1 MHLEKGRNMKFKEL
15 DYDEKKFYIL
25 GALPILIKIILL
37 VFVPGYSEL
46 VTIVDLAIN
55 TVTFFVLALFLKD
68 EYESLGCVYM
78 IMATFELLL
87 SALLS
92 IVISAFGAPVEET
105 FYILIMAVKISILN
119 VAFGMIIGA
128 CYIFSG
134 IGEELFESL
143 KKRKK
148 DKEKERIRK
157 IVEVKAGSHLMKLK
171 KACSALDKIEESLEN
186 VPYIFT
192 GKDRRL
198 VRKTISLIGEIAD
211 SYILPLDTE
220 SLAKSAGL
228 DESYSSYFKKAFNDE
243 GFKPYYVKEWVAF
256 RNIVEYWKNYI
267 KVVENLEDKTGKNNI
282 QLLKDLYEETKGL
295 FEKVLESEEKERK
308 KELRLMVKEAII
320 ELKNN

>member
-1 MHLEKGRNMKFKEL
+1 MYLKKGKKMKFKEL

-119 VAFGMIIGA
+119 VAFGVIIGA

-134 IGEELFESL
+134 IGEELFGSL

-148 DKEKERIRK
+148 DKEKDRIRK
-157 IVEVKAGSHLMKLK
+157 IVEVKAGPHLMKLK
-171 KACSALDKIEESLEN
+171 EACSALDKIEESLEN
-186 VPYIFT
+186 VPYMFA
-192 GKDRRL
+192 GKNRRL
-198 VRKTISLIGEIAD
+198 VRKTISLIGDIAD
-211 SYILPLDTE
+211 SYIIPLDIENLTRT
-220 SLAKSAGL
+220 AGL
-228 DESYSSYFKKAFNDE
+228 DKSYSSYFEKAFNDE
-243 GFKPYYVKEWVAF
+243 GFKPYYVKEWVSF
-256 RNIVEYWKNYI
+256 RNIVEYWKSYI
-267 KVVENLEDKTGKNNI
+267 KIVENLEDKTGKNNTR
-282 QLLKDLYEETKGL
+282 LLKDLYEETKGL
-295 FEKVLESEEKERK
+295 FKKILETEEKEK
-308 KELRLMVKEAII
+308 KRELKLMVKEAVN
-320 ELKNN
+320 ELKG